1 MSTLNQA
8 ERYAKVIEVSKHV
21 RREIERDLIRGR
33 GFDYTK
39 TFLPSQPVARQWARG
54 LNPCTCRGAL
64 AASPAR
70 ARTTT

>member
-1 MSTLNQA
+1 MPTLNQA

-21 RREIERDLIRGR
+21 R
-33 GFDYTK
+33 
-39 TFLPSQPVARQWARG
+39 QWARG

-64 AASPAR
+64 AVCADR